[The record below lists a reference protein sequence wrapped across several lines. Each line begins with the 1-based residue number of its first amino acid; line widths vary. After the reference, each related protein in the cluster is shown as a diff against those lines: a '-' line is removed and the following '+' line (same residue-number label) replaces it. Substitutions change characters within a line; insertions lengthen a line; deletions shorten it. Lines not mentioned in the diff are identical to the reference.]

1 MTPTINTKVISNNG
15 LLGKVVEVTKNRI
28 SVQYES
34 GNETNIHLSKFPKM
48 FTIV

>member
-1 MTPTINTKVISNNG
+1 MTPTINTKVLSNNG
-15 LLGKVVEVTKNRI
+15 FLGKVIEVTKNRI
-28 SVQYES
+28 SIQYES